1 MKSLI
6 ILSRSLPIIFLL
18 IISPIVNVFT
28 QTKWNIVKSNIEVD
42 GTSTLHDWEMKTLKA
57 TGSAVFV
64 FNGNKIS
71 AIQNAQLIVKVNDL
85 KSESS
90 GLDKNAYNA
99 MNASANPQIIFTSSD
114 VNLVSSDGINYS
126 LKLSGKLSM
135 SGVTKALDLTGTGKL
150 NSDKSFSFSGS
161 KKIDMTLWGIKP
173 PSFMMGAMKTGK
185 EIIIKYTIIFK

>member
-6 ILSRSLPIIFLL
+6 IFSRNLPFIFLL
-18 IISPIVNVFT
+18 IISPIVNVFS

-135 SGVTKALDLTGTGKL
+135 SGVTKALDLTGTGKF

>member
-6 ILSRSLPIIFLL
+6 IFSRSLPFIFLL
-18 IISPIVNVFT
+18 IISPIVNVFS

-57 TGSAVFV
+57 TGSAAFV

-71 AIQNAQLIVKVNDL
+71 AIQKALKRGKLSTEEIAEDNEVTVEFVKNIQQKL
-85 KSESS
+85 
-90 GLDKNAYNA
+90 
-99 MNASANPQIIFTSSD
+99 
-114 VNLVSSDGINYS
+114 NLVSSDGINYS

>member
-6 ILSRSLPIIFLL
+6 IFSRSLPFIFLL
-18 IISPIVNVFT
+18 IISPIVNVFS

-57 TGSAVFV
+57 TGSAAFV